1 MVRKVVIMRHGE
13 TEWNRSGKQ
22 QGQKGS
28 PLTEKGHKQAR
39 QVAEIAKTIRIH
51 RLFTSPL
58 DRAMQTANVVSQ
70 QINLEPKVDQRLME
84 CSFGLCEG
92 LTRTDID
99 HQYPGLWA
107 AREKNKWFFRWPE
120 GESYADV
127 YDRVCGFIS
136 DCLLSKY
143 KGTTGIIA
151 HETLNKVLIGR
162 LIDLPQQ
169 EITRLRHPN
178 TVIFYWQGEKQLCHI
193 DLAEESPRWQIGLI
207 YKSQESRGGGS
218 L

>member
-1 MVRKVVIMRHGE
+1 MVRKVIIMRHGE

-28 PLTEKGHKQAR
+28 PLTEKGHNQAR
-39 QVAEIAKTIRIH
+39 QVAEIVKIFWIH

-58 DRAMQTANVVSQ
+58 DRAMQTAHVVSQ
-70 QINLEPKVDQRLME
+70 RINLEPKVDQRLME

-99 HQYPGLWA
+99 QQYPGLWA
-107 AREKNKWFFRWPE
+107 AREKSKWTFRWPG

-127 YDRVCGFIS
+127 YDRVCDFIS
-136 DCLLSKY
+136 DCLLSES
-143 KGTTGIIA
+143 KGTTGIVA

-162 LIDLPQQ
+162 LIDLPRKD
-169 EITRLRHPN
+169 IIRLRHPN
-178 TVIFYWQGEKQLCHI
+178 NVIFYWQEGKQIQHTILT
-193 DLAEESPRWQIGLI
+193 DKSQGWSGGLI
-207 YKSQESRGGGS
+207 FK
-218 L
+218 